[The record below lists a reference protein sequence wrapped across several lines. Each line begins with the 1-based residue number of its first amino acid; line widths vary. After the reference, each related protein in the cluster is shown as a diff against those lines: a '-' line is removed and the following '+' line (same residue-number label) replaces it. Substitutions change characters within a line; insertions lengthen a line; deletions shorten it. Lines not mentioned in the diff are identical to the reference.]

1 MKAILLTEAGG
12 TDRLQY
18 TDIPKPQPG
27 PGEVLLRVAALSIN
41 PVDIKTRKGGA
52 LLAQL
57 QAAPPVIIGW
67 DVSGVVEVVGEGVD
81 SFAAGDAVFGMINFP
96 GSGKAYAE
104 YVTAPAE
111 HLAHKPDTV
120 SHAEAAATT
129 LAALTAWQVL
139 VHEGGLQAGQKVL
152 VHAAAGGVGH
162 FAVQIARHLGAT
174 VIGTASAA
182 NHDFVRSLGAAD
194 VIDYTK
200 EDFRQRVHD
209 VDLVLDP
216 IGGETTLRSLEV
228 LRPGGRLISI
238 VGGAKEPVAA
248 DAAARGLQARNY
260 LVHSSGEDMRQ
271 LAELLQKGR
280 LVPTIAQRFPFAEIA
295 AAHAQVESGRTR
307 GKVVVELQA

>member
-12 TDRLQY
+12 TERLQY

-57 QAAPPVIIGW
+57 QAAPPVILGW
-67 DVSGVVEVVGEGVD
+67 DVSGVVEAVGEGVD
-81 SFAAGDAVFGMINFP
+81 AFAPGDAVFGMINFP

-104 YVTAPAE
+104 YVTAPAG
-111 HLAHKPDTV
+111 HLARKPDTV
-120 SHAEAAATT
+120 SHADAAATT
-129 LAALTAWQVL
+129 LAALTALQVL

-194 VIDYTK
+194 VIDYTR

-248 DAAARGLQARNY
+248 DAVARGLQARNY

-271 LAELLQKGR
+271 LAELLQKGT
-280 LVPTIAQRFPFAEIA
+280 LVPTIAQRFPFSEIA

-307 GKVVVELQA
+307 GKVVVELEA